1 MGRGFAGEA
10 APDNNGRSGRGVGA
24 VRIMRQAG
32 RYKTYADRLERQSL
46 IVERNNYNGRIIS
59 NTACTAPGE

>member
-1 MGRGFAGEA
+1 
-10 APDNNGRSGRGVGA
+10 

-32 RYKTYADRLERQSL
+32 RYKTYVDRLERQSL